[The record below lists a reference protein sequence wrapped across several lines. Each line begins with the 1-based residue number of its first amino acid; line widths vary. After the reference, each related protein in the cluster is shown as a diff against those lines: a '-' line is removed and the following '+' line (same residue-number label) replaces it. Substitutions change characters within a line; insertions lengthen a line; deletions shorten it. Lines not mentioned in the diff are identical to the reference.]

1 GRMGRP
7 AGMTRLARRAPLIAY
22 LLVVGVALAGCTLPG
37 QAAPTPVPTATPLPP
52 QATAPPPPPSPA
64 AAPRDLTPQE
74 VFRRVGPAV
83 VTVVDLFTQNGQS
96 GTAFGTGIIFD
107 ARGYIITN
115 NHVIEGQQRLK
126 VIFQNGAERD
136 ARLVGAD
143 PLTDLAVLKVDGD
156 VPGTATFGDSAKLEP
171 GQPVVAI
178 GSALGEFTNTVTT
191 GIISGLHRQL
201 PRQDEPDLEGM
212 IQTDAAIN
220 PGNSGG
226 PLLNLQGEVVGVNT
240 AVVRQS
246 QQGANVAEGLG
257 FAIPANLA
265 KVIGARL
272 IADGKVIRADL
283 GATTV
288 AVTPGLALQ
297 QSLPVQQGAYVKDV
311 AAGGPAAQAGIQAQD
326 VIVAIEGKPVDEETS
341 LAFLLLAYHP
351 GDQVTVIVARGQER
365 RSVRVTLGQ
374 SSVVSRQ
381 SSVS

>member
-1 GRMGRP
+1 
-7 AGMTRLARRAPLIAY
+7 MTRLARRAPLIVC
-22 LLVVGVALAGCTLPG
+22 LLVVGVALAACTLPG
-37 QAAPTPVPTATPLPP
+37 QAGSTPVPTATPLPA
-52 QATAPPPPPSPA
+52 ATAAPTAPPSPA

-83 VTVVDLFTQNGQS
+83 VTVVDLFTENGQS
-96 GTAFGTGIIFD
+96 GTAYGTGVIFD

-115 NHVIEGQQRLK
+115 NHVIEGQRQLK

-143 PLTDLAVLKVDGD
+143 PITDLAVLKVDGD
-156 VPGTATFGDSAKLEP
+156 VPGTATFGDSSKLEP

-191 GIISGLHRQL
+191 GIVSGLHRQL

-226 PLLNLQGEVVGVNT
+226 PLLNLQGEVIGLNT

-257 FAIPANLA
+257 FAVPSNVA
-265 KVIGARL
+265 KVIGAKI
-272 IADGKVIRADL
+272 IADGKVVRPDL

-297 QSLPVQQGAYVKDV
+297 QSLPVQQGAFVQKV
-311 AAGGPAAQAGIQAQD
+311 AAGGPAARAGIQAQD
-326 VIVAIEGKPVDEETS
+326 VIVAVDGKPIDEENF
-341 LAFLLLAYHP
+341 LDFLLLAYHP

-365 RSVRVTLGQ
+365 QSVRVTLGQ
-374 SSVVSRQ
+374 AP
-381 SSVS
+381 